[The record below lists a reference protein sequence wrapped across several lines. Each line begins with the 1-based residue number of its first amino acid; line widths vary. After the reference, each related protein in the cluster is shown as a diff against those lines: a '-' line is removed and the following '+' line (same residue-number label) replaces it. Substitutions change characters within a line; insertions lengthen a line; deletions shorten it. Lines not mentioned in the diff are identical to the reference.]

1 MWKFHVF
8 RAPSFFKC
16 WVRLWKGP
24 KDKNQAL
31 KWQLLWWEGVFQHGP
46 QLNFR
51 APSSTMDL
59 GPQLNHARFRIY
71 YRGGTWETRRLVFR
85 RQISCRWRCRC
96 VLVQIIMYFDM
107 KKMWKFH
114 VFRAPS
120 FFKCWVRLWKGPK
133 DKNQALKWQLLWW
146 EGVFQHGPQ
155 LNYRAP
161 SSTMDLG
168 PQLNHARFR
177 IYYRGGTWETRTLVF
192 RRQISCRWRCRCVLV
207 QIIMYFDMEKNV
219 KIPCFS
225 RPLIFQML
233 GTTLKRPER

>member
-1 MWKFHVF
+1 MWKFHFF

-16 WVRLWKGP
+16 WIRLWKGP

-107 KKMWKFH
+107 
-114 VFRAPS
+114 
-120 FFKCWVRLWKGPK
+120 
-133 DKNQALKWQLLWW
+133 
-146 EGVFQHGPQ
+146 
-155 LNYRAP
+155 
-161 SSTMDLG
+161 
-168 PQLNHARFR
+168 
-177 IYYRGGTWETRTLVF
+177 
-192 RRQISCRWRCRCVLV
+192 
-207 QIIMYFDMEKNV
+207 EKNV

-225 RPLIFQML
+225 RPLIYYNAGYDSEKVRKIRIKHWNGNYYDERAYFSTAPSSTSGPPAQL
-233 GTTLKRPER
+233 WIWAPSSTTLDLGYITGAERGNSHTRFSPPNYM